1 MDNHLLYYYIQEG
14 KISKAKKV
22 FRKKY
27 NNIDVLADL
36 IVVRRRFY
44 KIMRESV
51 RILQKYVEDYG
62 EKVKAKLSL

>member
-1 MDNHLLYYYIQEG
+1 MDHHLLYYYIQEG

-62 EKVKAKLSL
+62 ERVKAKL